1 MGRSGS
7 PARRD
12 TAKEEAV
19 IDNRMAELEAQAL
32 ATVDKLKVLSSS
44 TAIKYME
51 EDLMKTEEQI
61 RALVDSKAQ
70 QKKDQPVSF

>member
-1 MGRSGS
+1 
-7 PARRD
+7 
-12 TAKEEAV
+12 
-19 IDNRMAELEAQAL
+19 MAELEAQAL